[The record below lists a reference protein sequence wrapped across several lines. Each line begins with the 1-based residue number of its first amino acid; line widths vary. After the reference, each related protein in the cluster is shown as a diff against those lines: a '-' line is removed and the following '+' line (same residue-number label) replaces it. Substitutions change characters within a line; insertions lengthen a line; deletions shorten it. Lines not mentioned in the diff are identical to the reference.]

1 MSFYTERIV
10 PWLIHWSMANREA
23 TRLRRLVVPRARGR
37 VLEIGIGSGHNL
49 AHYAMGAR
57 SVIGVDPSAVLL
69 AMAAKAAAQAPVAV
83 GLLRG
88 SAEAI
93 PFDARTFDTVL
104 TTWTLCSIPD
114 ASMAL
119 REMRRVLKPD
129 GTLVFIEHG
138 RAADAGVARWQ
149 ERLNPLWRRCAGGC
163 NINRDIPGLI
173 CAAGFAFERLESG
186 YFVKGPR
193 LLTYQFEGLARPA

>member
-1 MSFYTERIV
+1 MSLYTERIV
-10 PWLIHWSMANREA
+10 PWLIHWTMANPDA
-23 TRLRRLVVPRARGR
+23 TRLRRLVVPQARGR
-37 VLEIGIGSGHNL
+37 VLEIGVGSGHNL

-57 SVIGVDPSAVLL
+57 SVIGLDPSAILL
-69 AMAAKAAAQAPVAV
+69 ALAAKAAARAPVAV
-83 GLLRG
+83 ALARG

-93 PFDARTFDTVL
+93 PFDASTFDTVL
-104 TTWTLCSIPD
+104 TTWTLCSIPHV
-114 ASMAL
+114 STAL
-119 REMRRVLKPD
+119 GEVRRVLKPG

-149 ERLNPLWRRCAGGC
+149 DRLNPLWRRCAGGC
-163 NINRDIPGLI
+163 NINREITVLI
-173 CAAGFAFERLESG
+173 RAAGFAFERLETG